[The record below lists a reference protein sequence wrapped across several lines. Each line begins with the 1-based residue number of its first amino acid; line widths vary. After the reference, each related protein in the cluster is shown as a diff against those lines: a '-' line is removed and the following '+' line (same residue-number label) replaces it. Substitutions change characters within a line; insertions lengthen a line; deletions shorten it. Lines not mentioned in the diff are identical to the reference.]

1 MLGGQP
7 PIAQNRPTSPTQRRI
22 AAIRRAT
29 TVARSPLCPEIRLRC
44 NQDFEQVWAQQA
56 AAAGP
61 ASASPPYW
69 AHPWPGGQALARY
82 LLDHPGITRN
92 RRVLDIGS
100 GSGICAIAAAIAG
113 AAVVEAVDT
122 DPWAVDA
129 IGLNAK
135 LNHVRLLPR
144 AVSFPQA
151 RDAHDVV
158 LAADLWY
165 ERFLG
170 QSVTTHLLAL
180 ARRGVT
186 VLLGDSN
193 RAHFPRAR
201 VDCVAAYVVA
211 AGSVFEAG
219 GPVIG
224 RVFTVREADG
234 PMRAGEAWHTGHAR
248 DA

>member
-7 PIAQNRPTSPTQRRI
+7 PIARNRLTTSTRHRI

-29 TVARSPLCPEIRLRC
+29 SIARSSLCPEIRLRRSS
-44 NQDFEQVWAQQA
+44 DFEGVWAHQA
-56 AAAGP
+56 GG
-61 ASASPPYW
+61 ASAAPPYW
-69 AHPWPGGQALARY
+69 AHAWPGGEALSRY
-82 LLDHPGITRN
+82 LLDHPAITRD

-100 GSGICAIAAAIAG
+100 GSGICAIAAAISG
-113 AAVVEAVDT
+113 AATVEAVDA

-129 IGLNAK
+129 IGVNAK
-135 LNHVRLLPR
+135 LNRVRVSPR
-144 AVSFPQA
+144 VAGFAEA

-165 ERFLG
+165 ERFLA
-170 QSVTTHLLAL
+170 QSITTHLLAL
-180 ARRGVT
+180 AQRGVT

-193 RAHFPRAR
+193 RAHFPRAH

-211 AGSVFEAG
+211 GGSAFEPA

-224 RVFTVREADG
+224 RVFTLRQADR
-234 PMRAGEAWHTGHAR
+234 PMRTGAAWHTGHAR